1 MVTFND
7 EMLSALGYDAI
18 DLILGIDS
26 TILSETE
33 KRMLINL
40 ILLSNEDELVW
51 AKIKNIFEAET
62 DDFVAK
68 MLELAKI

>member
-26 TILSETE
+26 KTLSDTQ
-33 KRMLINL
+33 KRMLVNL
-40 ILLSNEDELVW
+40 ILRSNKDEMVW
-51 AKIKNIFEAET
+51 AKIKNIFEAEPKDLVT
-62 DDFVAK
+62 K